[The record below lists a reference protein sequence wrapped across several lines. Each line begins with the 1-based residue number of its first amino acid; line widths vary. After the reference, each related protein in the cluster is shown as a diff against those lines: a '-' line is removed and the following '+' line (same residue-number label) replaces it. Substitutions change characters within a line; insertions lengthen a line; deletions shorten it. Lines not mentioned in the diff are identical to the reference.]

1 MNRNLYLKLWG
12 AAMMQITQEDLN
24 RYFEAQ
30 KIKTATCKLSGKR
43 LRQNRYGLYRWKT
56 SGLDI
61 KKYFYIA
68 DNENKFMEKKDD

>member
-1 MNRNLYLKLWG
+1 
-12 AAMMQITQEDLN
+12 MMQITQEDLN
-24 RYFEAQ
+24 RYLEAQ

-43 LRQNRYGLYRWKT
+43 LRQNRYGFYRWKA

-61 KKYFYIA
+61 KKYLYIA

>member
-1 MNRNLYLKLWG
+1 
-12 AAMMQITQEDLN
+12 MMQITKEDLN

-43 LRQNRYGLYRWKT
+43 LRQNRYGFYRWKT

-61 KKYFYIA
+61 KKYLYIA

>member
-1 MNRNLYLKLWG
+1 MNQLAIQEKSVINLKSDMNRNLYLKLWG

-43 LRQNRYGLYRWKT
+43 LRQNRYGAL
-56 SGLDI
+56 
-61 KKYFYIA
+61 
-68 DNENKFMEKKDD
+68 